1 MTYIVQRKSR
11 FYVVAYDGH
20 DPHTGKERR
29 RWHPA
34 GLDRR
39 DAEDLATRIAARY
52 DHRTSDP
59 ATLGGFLV
67 ETWLPNKQM
76 TVRSTT
82 AYRYTWMVTNYILP
96 ALGSARIGDLRSRD
110 LDALYTHL
118 LTTGGR
124 TGSGIAAKTVRE
136 VHVIIRNALDLAVTR
151 HVVATNV
158 ARETRAPR
166 VDATTVVA
174 KIWTP
179 SQLSEF
185 LTIARPHR
193 LYPALHLAAHTGIR
207 RGELAGLRWGDLDA
221 SRQTL
226 SISRTLQVIA
236 GQPVTFGVKTR
247 TSRRSIDLD
256 PATVTTLQLWR
267 RASHTAGHPTGGDA
281 AMFVNRSGRACH
293 PETFTQLFD
302 RIVERNDGDL
312 PRIRFH
318 DLRHTHASLLIADGV
333 PVKVV
338 SERLGHA
345 NPAFTMHTYQHLLP
359 AMGAAAATRFA
370 QLLNNTADSGDADN
384 VGEN

>member
-1 MTYIVQRKSR
+1 MSYIVQRKSR
-11 FYVVAYDGH
+11 FYVVAYDGY
-20 DPHTGKERR
+20 DPHTGRERR

-39 DAEDLATRIAARY
+39 DAEDLAARIAARY
-52 DHRTSDP
+52 DHRSSDP
-59 ATLGGFLV
+59 ATLGRFLI
-67 ETWLPNKQM
+67 ETWLPKKRIA
-76 TVRSTT
+76 VRSTT

-96 ALGSARIGDLRSRD
+96 TVGHARIGDLRSRD
-110 LDALYTHL
+110 LDALYAQL
-118 LTTGGR
+118 LTAGGR
-124 TGSGIAAKTVRE
+124 SGTGIAAKTVRE

-151 HVVATNV
+151 HLVATNV

-166 VDATTVVA
+166 TDATTVVA

-179 SQLSEF
+179 GQLGEF
-185 LTIARPHR
+185 LTDARPHR
-193 LYPALHLAAHTGIR
+193 LYPALHLAAHTGMR
-207 RGELAGLRWGDLDA
+207 RGELAGLRWGDLDTR
-221 SRQTL
+221 RQTL

-236 GQPVTFGVKTR
+236 GQPVEFDVKTR

-256 PATVTTLQLWR
+256 PTTVAVLQRWR
-267 RASHTAGHPTGGDA
+267 RRNTTDAPPAGGDD
-281 AMFVNRSGRACH
+281 AMFMNTHGRACH

-302 RIVERNDGDL
+302 RIVDRNDHL

-318 DLRHTHASLLIADGV
+318 DLRHTHASLLIAHGV

-359 AMGAAAATRFA
+359 AMGAAAAIRFA
-370 QLLNNTADSGDADN
+370 QLLNDTDGTEDFGDNEAA
-384 VGEN
+384 